1 MLSVV
6 EAEGSN
12 FYIVMLSVVML
23 KVVALCMEHL
33 TILFVYATVLALK
46 Y

>member
-1 MLSVV
+1 MLSDV

-12 FYIVMLSVVML
+12 FYMMN
-23 KVVALCMEHL
+23 VVALCTEHL